1 MSTNK
6 HTAGPWTYKATA
18 SLGPQYAVYPENEG
32 YDIAIVYDHG
42 NAEANAKLIAQ
53 APALLAE
60 NARLREWMEQLKQ
73 TATSVLSYSK
83 ESSEPLQTVL
93 SADSK
98 MKENKFR
105 KALSSILEEL
115 ERRPSNVT
123 GFITQAQV
131 IEAIARA
138 ALQGGGL

>member
-1 MSTNK
+1 MNTNK

-42 NAEANAKLIAQ
+42 DAEANARLIAS

-60 NARLREWMEQLKQ
+60 NARLMAALK
-73 TATSVLSYSK
+73 SCV
-83 ESSEPLQTVL
+83 EI
-93 SADSK
+93 
-98 MKENKFR
+98 
-105 KALSSILEEL
+105 AL
-115 ERRPSNVT
+115 PD
-123 GFITQAQV
+123 A
-131 IEAIARA
+131 IEAAIANKLPKLVAMLHKIDDDARA